1 MEHDSVLDPVN
12 DIREDKVFLEALTK
26 KFGAKDLIKRL
37 VAIRAC
43 QGYSER
49 QFAMKLGW
57 SDAYIFRI
65 ESSEDRDVQLGTLE
79 SYANALGFK
88 LEVTLTP
95 KES

>member
-1 MEHDSVLDPVN
+1 MRHDSILAIVSNVG
-12 DIREDKVFLEALTK
+12 EDNEFLEALTK
-26 KFGAKDLIKRL
+26 RFDANQLVKRM

-57 SDAYIFRI
+57 TDEYIFRI
-65 ESSEDRDVQLGTLE
+65 ENSEDRDVQLGTLKD
-79 SYANALGFK
+79 YANALGFNI
-88 LEVTLTP
+88 EVTLTP